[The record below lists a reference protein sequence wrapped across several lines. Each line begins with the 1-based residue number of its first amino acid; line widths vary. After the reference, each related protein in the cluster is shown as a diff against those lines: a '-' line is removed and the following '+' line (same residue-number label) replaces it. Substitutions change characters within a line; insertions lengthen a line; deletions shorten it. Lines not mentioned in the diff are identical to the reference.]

1 MFLPWIEAEFGMSQ
15 STARKIMAVA
25 NAYEGKTVMI
35 TDLPIAALYELAA
48 PSTPQSVREQVEELI
63 VTRSA
68 PKLPGSFHPGG
79 LR

>member
-1 MFLPWIEAEFGMSQ
+1 MFLPWIEAEFGMTDR
-15 STARKIMAVA
+15 TARRFMDVA
-25 NAYEGKTVMI
+25 SSFSVKVDI
-35 TDLPIAALYELAA
+35 VSDLPATALYELAA